1 MQIGNSEFDHMYM
14 HSFNIQQVRN
24 AHSDL
29 PWIEDVFRTD
39 ISAIDGEFRIQL
51 AVLSVSENSKLS

>member
-1 MQIGNSEFDHMYM
+1 MYM

-24 AHSDL
+24 AHCDL
-29 PWIEDVFRTD
+29 PWIEDVFRTG
-39 ISAIDGEFRIQL
+39 ISATDGEFRIQL